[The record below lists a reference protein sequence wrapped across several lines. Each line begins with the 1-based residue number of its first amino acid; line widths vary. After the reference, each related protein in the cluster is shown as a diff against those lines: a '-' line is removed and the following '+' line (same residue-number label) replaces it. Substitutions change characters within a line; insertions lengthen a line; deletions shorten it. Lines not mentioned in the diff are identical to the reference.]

1 MSIKRKVQSRKQRWN
16 TNEIKSLNLFFHR
29 FFFRLMY
36 KMIIKA
42 RGYEKFIIWLRDA
55 FFLPNSF
62 SFRYRYFFSF
72 YVILAVRRMAWK
84 IATDFLVF
92 LLSLAFVS
100 SKTEY
105 QKAKL
110 HGRKGLI
117 ELFHWISSKSYF
129 LVRWKFVHIALGVRV
144 IYLVFGFVF
153 SNTSAMSGMINR
165 PTTKLPG
172 CMAFLKVSVKWKGN
186 G

>member
-1 MSIKRKVQSRKQRWN
+1 MKYKWN
-16 TNEIKSLNLFFHR
+16 KIIKSFFSS
-29 FFFRLMY
+29 FFFFSSYGQNDHKSKGLWEIHYLITRC
-36 KMIIKA
+36 
-42 RGYEKFIIWLRDA
+42 
-55 FFLPNSF
+55 FFSSKLF
-62 SFRYRYFFSF
+62 QLQIYIFFSF

-84 IATDFLVF
+84 ITTGFLVF

-129 LVRWKFVHIALGVRV
+129 LVRWKFVRIALGVRV

-153 SNTSAMSGMINR
+153 SNTSTMSGMINR

-172 CMAFLKVSVKWKGN
+172 CMAFLKVFV
-186 G
+186 